1 MVLKNC
7 ANAASRLP
15 RDHSWWCVLNQGQ
28 KECFHATP
36 LLDSVRMLCEWEP
49 PRSMTDNVSR
59 SSPIAGQQEQNR
71 CAGDG
76 VEEACPQHQL
86 RPNDTLLCA
95 VVQAHE
101 VQSKQNKN
109 TTKEDAH
116 KGNMKCNPSRTR
128 TRQRRTPTLATRHVC
143 PALSSPLKWGRGVR
157 HAGCNDLTLN
167 DVGERDLISCI
178 PTATALAS
186 LPSRTPHPSRAAP
199 GPKSVSIADTA
210 PRHAATRPR
219 CCTAVCC
226 AYPTPQSITT
236 HV

>member
-116 KGNMKCNPSRTR
+116 KGNKACAPC
-128 TRQRRTPTLATRHVC
+128 PVLATEMGKR
-143 PALSSPLKWGRGVR
+143 S
-157 HAGCNDLTLN
+157 
-167 DVGERDLISCI
+167 
-178 PTATALAS
+178 ATCGL
-186 LPSRTPHPSRAAP
+186 
-199 GPKSVSIADTA
+199 
-210 PRHAATRPR
+210 
-219 CCTAVCC
+219 
-226 AYPTPQSITT
+226 
-236 HV
+236 